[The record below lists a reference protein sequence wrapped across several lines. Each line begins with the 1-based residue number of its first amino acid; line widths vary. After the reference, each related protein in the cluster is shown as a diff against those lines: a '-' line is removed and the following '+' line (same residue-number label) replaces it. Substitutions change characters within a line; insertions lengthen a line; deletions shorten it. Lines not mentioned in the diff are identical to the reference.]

1 MQVDILRDYVEAE
14 ASMTS
19 EDDEDASAELAQSG
33 YGSRNAKIIIGFCTV
48 L

>member
-1 MQVDILRDYVEAE
+1 MQVDVLRDYVEAE

-19 EDDEDASAELAQSG
+19 EDDEDASAELAQTEEIS
-33 YGSRNAKIIIGFCTV
+33 NAAKIALLFTV